1 MSSARPSSLFAGWLL
16 ANALF
21 SALSGALILILHT
34 GLPGFLGAGQ
44 PRHFLALGAG
54 LVLYGA
60 HLAWLAKRS
69 VGRARVLAIVLGD
82 VTWVLASA
90 ALLASDWL
98 TRAGDLV
105 VGGVALVIAVFAVGQ
120 WTAYRRSR
128 ASHSPR
134 SPSPDSLH

>member
-1 MSSARPSSLFAGWLL
+1 MSSARPSSALAGWLR

-44 PRHFLALGAG
+44 PRHFLALGVG

-60 HLAWLAKRS
+60 HLAWLANRS
-69 VGRARVLAIVLGD
+69 VGRARVLAVVLGD
-82 VTWVLASA
+82 VAWVLASA
-90 ALLASDWL
+90 VLLASDWL
-98 TRAGDLV
+98 TRPGDLV

-128 ASHSPR
+128 AAHSPR
-134 SPSPDSLH
+134 SPSPDPLH